1 MCRCAASSGG
11 LEALRRP
18 AHRRASGPGA
28 YDHPWAVV
36 VTLLQ
41 ARHHGLTGDGAE
53 LVREGA
59 VEDQDVHREDP
70 LADGGSV
77 LQDEALVDEEDAAWE
92 EERVKEHKHLR
103 DTSRTKRA
111 LCELNQLG
119 VKILDWK
126 RLGVALSFHN
136 QRQNRRF
143 SQDSVF
149 LSTCKL
155 TSIQRKENNETQTL
169 QQQHS

>member
-53 LVREGA
+53 LVCEGA

-111 LCELNQLG
+111 SSEINQLY
-119 VKILDWK
+119 
-126 RLGVALSFHN
+126 
-136 QRQNRRF
+136 
-143 SQDSVF
+143 
-149 LSTCKL
+149 
-155 TSIQRKENNETQTL
+155 
-169 QQQHS
+169 